1 MKYSIIVPTYNS
13 ERWIQSSV
21 NSILAQT
28 FPDFNIIILDSG
40 STDGTLAWIRS
51 LNDARIRV
59 FTTNERLG
67 ITENWQR
74 IVTIPRN
81 EFMTIMGHDDV
92 LYPDYLSAIDNLIK
106 QFPDAGL
113 YQTHFNFID
122 GKGKLIRACTPIE
135 RIIKPDQLIESVLQ
149 NKIEIVATGFMMRSR
164 DYDAMGGISP
174 YPNLLYADTE
184 LWIKLISHSYLAV
197 APEVCF
203 DFRFHIDNTSKS
215 PGKIRLIAFERMI
228 DFFCRLKSENAEY
241 KVIIEKN
248 GEAFLKSY
256 VIGAC
261 HKLIYV
267 SKSNRGDVTMETIIE
282 SAKNCAQKLL
292 PGIHFLPEKFRAIAL
307 ARLIDSNVILRS
319 LFLFYKSFQKRT
331 F

>member
-13 ERWIQSSV
+13 ERWIQTSV

-28 FPDFNIIILDSG
+28 FPGFDIIILDSG
-40 STDGTLAWIRS
+40 STDGTLAWISS
-51 LNDARIRV
+51 LNDDRIRIY
-59 FTTNERLG
+59 TTDERLG

-92 LYPDYLSAIDNLIK
+92 LYPDYLSTIDNLIE

-122 GKGKLIRACTPIE
+122 GKGKLIRACTPIKKVM
-135 RIIKPDQLIESVLQ
+135 KPDQLIESVLQ
-149 NKIEIVATGFMMRSR
+149 NKIEIVATGFVMRSS
-164 DYDAMGGISP
+164 DYDEVGGIPP

-197 APEVCF
+197 SPKACF

-228 DFFCRLKSENAEY
+228 DFFCQLKNENAGY
-241 KVIIEKN
+241 RVIIENN

-256 VIGAC
+256 VVGAC

-267 SKSNRGDVTMETIIE
+267 PKNNRDNVTMELIIG
-282 SAKNCAQKLL
+282 SAKKCAQKLL
-292 PGIHFLPEKFRAIAL
+292 PGIQFLPEKFSAIRL
-307 ARLIDSNVILRS
+307 AKLIDSNIFLRR